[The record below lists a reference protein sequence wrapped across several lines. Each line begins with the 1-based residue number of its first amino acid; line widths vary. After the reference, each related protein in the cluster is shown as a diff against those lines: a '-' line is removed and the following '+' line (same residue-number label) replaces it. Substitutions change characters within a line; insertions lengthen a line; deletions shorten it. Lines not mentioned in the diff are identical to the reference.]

1 MKGEIQ
7 ADHIPLN
14 KYTLQV
20 IGLIAITA
28 TEISGIEDEIES
40 VELPDRT
47 VATSGWRKATEFTVM
62 VPLHHTAEQAAL
74 ELWFAESQGVVSPVY
89 KKPAVLTHE
98 SITGLNTRA
107 FSLAGV
113 WPKKR
118 KLPDLERTAEG
129 DLAGVEWTF
138 SCDNVMPI

>member
-1 MKGEIQ
+1 MKGEILP
-7 ADHIPLN
+7 DHIPLN

-62 VPLHHTAEQAAL
+62 VPLHHTGEQAAL
-74 ELWFAESQGVVSPVY
+74 EFWYAECQGVVSPVY

-98 SITGLNTRA
+98 SLSGATARA
-107 FSLAGV
+107 FTLAGV

-118 KLPDLERTAEG
+118 KLPDLERAAEG

-138 SCDNVMPI
+138 SADDIIPI